1 MLLPCPA
8 LWSLV
13 SGLIYVL
20 PDCLT
25 LFHAS
30 SIWQINCKS
39 AFPFG
44 CPFKSSAFNGFVIFS
59 RYRQPEWT
67 DGCQNKRLGNL
78 LLGDYPCLPTT
89 KINLTYPPHTL
100 ERAAQKF
107 CFDTWF
113 LCRLQDRA
121 ATPTATKPAPTAK
134 ITQTEKGSNYR
145 DIFGFVFSTFLF
157 LFFLQTLFWPARSLL
172 FSFWC
177 LHLFC
182 LLGHVGQI
190 PNHCLLLEVSES
202 RVTTN
207 SNTQHRQFHGFNWVQ
222 ALAVYY
228 ATQRYVGH
236 ADCRATKSLTTE
248 FGLLVN
254 CRRQMLMSP
263 YWRTLISSWP
273 LRALRVA
280 ELADEANQMH
290 LTNIYIDFPNTFSFC
305 ELVCKIKPI

>member
-1 MLLPCPA
+1 MPA
-8 LWSLV
+8 
-13 SGLIYVL
+13 
-20 PDCLT
+20 
-25 LFHAS
+25 HH
-30 SIWQINCKS
+30 K
-39 AFPFG
+39 
-44 CPFKSSAFNGFVIFS
+44 
-59 RYRQPEWT
+59 
-67 DGCQNKRLGNL
+67 NK
-78 LLGDYPCLPTT
+78 PH
-89 KINLTYPPHTL
+89 ISPHTL
-100 ERAAQKF
+100 SNGPHKSFALILDFYAGYKTEQPRPQPLSLRSQQKS
-107 CFDTWF
+107 
-113 LCRLQDRA
+113 LKRKKVQI
-121 ATPTATKPAPTAK
+121 TAT
-134 ITQTEKGSNYR
+134 YLVL
-145 DIFGFVFSTFLF
+145 FFLLFSSS
-157 LFFLQTLFWPARSLL
+157 FFLQTLFWPARSLL

-254 CRRQMLMSP
+254 CRRQMLMCP